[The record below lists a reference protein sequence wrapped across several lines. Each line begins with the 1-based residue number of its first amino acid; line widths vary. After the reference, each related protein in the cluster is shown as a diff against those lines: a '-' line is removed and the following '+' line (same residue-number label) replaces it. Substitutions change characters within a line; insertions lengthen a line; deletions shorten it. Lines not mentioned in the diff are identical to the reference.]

1 MKIGGHNRSNSSQRV
16 INPKLNRVRPTTS
29 RLLSRVYQSI
39 QVTIMEIILSRTNSS
54 VRAIRILAWI
64 RRSLYNQIT
73 RRGSSEGAP
82 AVRVGAPLSAEEISK
97 AESTFIRFE
106 QEICYAVELKAIRK
120 GRQIPKESS
129 LSRISP
135 FLDESGLL
143 RAGGRLDNGPFSFEN
158 RHPLILG

>member
-64 RRSLYNQIT
+64 RRPLYNQIT

-82 AVRVGAPLSAEEISK
+82 AVRVGGPLSAEEISK

-106 QEICYAVELKAIRK
+106 QEICYAVELKAIRFRK
-120 GRQIPKESS
+120 
-129 LSRISP
+129 SRR
-135 FLDESGLL
+135 FLTSQVCSGP
-143 RAGGRLDNGPFSFEN
+143 ADD
-158 RHPLILG
+158 